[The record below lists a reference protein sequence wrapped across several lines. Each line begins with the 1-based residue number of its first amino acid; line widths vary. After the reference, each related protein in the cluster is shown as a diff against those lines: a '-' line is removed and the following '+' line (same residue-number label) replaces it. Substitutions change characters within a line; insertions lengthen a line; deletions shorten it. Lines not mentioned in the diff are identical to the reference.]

1 MSIIAGY
8 MVPHP
13 PMAVPEVGG
22 RDIDIIPGTMR
33 SYDEVAKDI
42 AALKPDTMLLSSPHQ
57 ILYGD
62 YFHISPG
69 HAAVGDFSR
78 FGAGNVEICV
88 DYDEE
93 LVKRITSLCDKTGFP
108 AGTMGERSPVL
119 DHGTMVPL
127 YFVNKYYTNYKL
139 VRIGLSGLSPDAHY
153 SFGRIIAQAV
163 NQLGRKAVFIA
174 SGDLSHCQ
182 KETGPY
188 GFSPEGPVY
197 DEKLMEVMGRGAF
210 EELLTFD
217 EELLEKSQECGHRS
231 FIIMA
236 GAFHDVK
243 HDQKT
248 LSHESITGVG
258 YGFGIYHSLNDGQEE
273 PMHNNHTI
281 PRSKDPY
288 VALAQY
294 TIETCISNGTIPD
307 VPEDTPEE
315 LLNRRAGAF
324 VSIHENGLLRGCIG
338 TISATR
344 ANLASEIIHNAI
356 SASTEDPRFKPITVD
371 ELPDLEIN
379 VDVLGDAEDISSPAE
394 LDVKRYGVI
403 VQNGMRRGLLLPDL
417 DGVDTVDEQIA
428 IACQKAG
435 ISPDEPI
442 TLKRFEVVRHI

>member
-22 RDIDIIPGTMR
+22 RDINIIPETMK
-33 SYDEVAKDI
+33 SYDEVARDI
-42 AALKPDTMLLSSPHQ
+42 AALKPDTILLSSPHQ

-69 HAAVGDFSR
+69 RAAMGDFSR
-78 FGAGNVEICV
+78 FGAGNVEICA

-93 LVKRITSLCDKTGFP
+93 LVKKITSLCDRTGFP

-127 YFVNKYYTNYKL
+127 YFVNKFYTNYKL
-139 VRIGLSGLSPDAHY
+139 VRIGLSGLSPEAHY
-153 SFGRIIAQAV
+153 SLGRIIAQAV
-163 NQLGRKAVFIA
+163 DQLQRRAVFIA

-197 DEKLMEVMGRGAF
+197 DEKLMEVMGRG
-210 EELLTFD
+210 TFD
-217 EELLEKSQECGHRS
+217 ELLSFDEDLLEKSQECGHRS

-236 GAFHDVK
+236 GAFHDVP
-243 HDQKT
+243 HDQRV
-248 LSHESITGVG
+248 LSHENITGVG
-258 YGFGIYHSLNDGQEE
+258 YGFGIYHSLKKNTEND
-273 PMHNNHTI
+273 MHEKEMI
-281 PRSKDPY
+281 PRSADPY

-294 TIETCISNGTIPD
+294 TIETCITSGTIPD
-307 VPEDTPEE
+307 VPGDTPEE
-315 LLNRRAGAF
+315 LLNTRAGAF

-344 ANLASEIIHNAI
+344 TNLASEIIHNAV
-356 SASTEDPRFKPITVD
+356 SAATEDPRFKPIKAD
-371 ELPDLEIN
+371 ELPNLEIN
-379 VDVLGDAEDISSPAE
+379 VDVLGDAEEISSPEE

-435 ISPDEPI
+435 ISADEPI
-442 TLKRFEVVRHI
+442 KLMRFEVVRHI

>member
-22 RDIDIIPGTMR
+22 KNINIISETMK
-33 SYDEVAKDI
+33 SYAEVSKDI
-42 AALKPDTMLLSSPHQ
+42 AALKPDTILLSSPHQ

-69 HAAVGDFSR
+69 HSAVGDFSG
-78 FGAGNVEICV
+78 FGAGNVKIKV
-88 DYDEE
+88 DYDDE
-93 LVKRITSLCDKTGFP
+93 LVRKISSLCDKTGFP
-108 AGTMGERSPVL
+108 AGTMGERSPSL

-127 YFVNKYYTNYKL
+127 YFVNQCYTDYRL
-139 VRIGLSGLSPDAHY
+139 VRIGLSGLSLEAHY

-163 NQLGRKAVFIA
+163 NQLGRKAVYIA

-188 GFSPEGPVY
+188 GFRPEGPVY

-210 EELLTFD
+210 EELLSFD

-231 FIIMA
+231 FIIMG
-236 GAFHDVK
+236 GAFHDIK
-243 HDQKT
+243 HDQRT
-248 LSHESITGVG
+248 LSHENITGVG
-258 YGFGIYHSLNDGQEE
+258 YGFGIYHNLSNVQEE
-273 PMHNNHTI
+273 YMHNNII

-294 TIETCISNGTIPD
+294 TIESCISGGTIPD
-307 VPEDTPEE
+307 IPEDTPEE

-344 ANLASEIIHNAI
+344 TNLASEIIHNAV
-356 SASTEDPRFKPITVD
+356 SASTEDPRFRAISAD
-371 ELPDLEIN
+371 ELPYLEIN
-379 VDVLGDAEDISSPAE
+379 VDVLGDAEDISSPEE

-417 DGVDTVDEQIA
+417 DGIDTVDEQIA

-442 TLKRFEVVRHI
+442 KLKRFEVVRHI

>member
-13 PMAVPEVGG
+13 PMAVPEIGG
-22 RDIDIIPGTMR
+22 KDIDIIPETMK

-42 AALKPDTMLLSSPHQ
+42 AALKPDTILLSSPHQ

-69 HAAVGDFSR
+69 RSAFGDFSR
-78 FGAGNVEICV
+78 FGAGSVKIHV
-88 DYDEE
+88 DYDDE
-93 LVKRITSLCDKTGFP
+93 LVKKISSLCDKTGFP
-108 AGTMGERSPVL
+108 AGTMGERLPAL

-139 VRIGLSGLSPDAHY
+139 VRIGLSGLSLDAHY

-163 NQLGRKAVFIA
+163 NRLGRKAVFIA

-210 EELLTFD
+210 DELLSFD

-236 GAFHDVK
+236 GAFHDIK

-248 LSHESITGVG
+248 LSHENITGVG
-258 YGFGIYHSLNDGQEE
+258 YGFGIYHSLSNSQEKDM
-273 PMHNNHTI
+273 PDSNII

-294 TIETCISNGTIPD
+294 SIEACISTGT
-307 VPEDTPEE
+307 VPEIPENTPEE
-315 LLNRRAGAF
+315 LLNRQAGAF

-356 SASTEDPRFKPITVD
+356 SASTEDPRFKPITAD
-371 ELPDLEIN
+371 ELPYLEIN
-379 VDVLGDAEDISSPAE
+379 VDVLGDAEDISSPEE
-394 LDVKRYGVI
+394 LDVRRYGVI

-435 ISPDEPI
+435 ISADEPI
-442 TLKRFEVVRHI
+442 KLKRFEVVRHI